1 MSSPG
6 PSGAGPKKTKIKK
19 KVVKKKKDDESTK
32 KDGSATDET
41 ASNSDRRDDGNAPN
55 PPRTLS
61 AGASMRDAANRVLT
75 LALKNEWTAAE
86 GVIKSLEK
94 SVDKAKKEAEEEVII
109 SPMAGVQDPVR
120 FFLSSAVLK

>member
-41 ASNSDRRDDGNAPN
+41 ASNSDRRDDGNAP

-120 FFLSSAVLK
+120 FF